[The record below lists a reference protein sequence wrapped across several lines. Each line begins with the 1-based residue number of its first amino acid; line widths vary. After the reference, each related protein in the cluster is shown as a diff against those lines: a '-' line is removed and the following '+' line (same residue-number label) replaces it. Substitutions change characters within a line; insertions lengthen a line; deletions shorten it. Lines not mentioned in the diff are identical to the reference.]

1 MLTSMDK
8 KEFSEEFNPNVI
20 MGGQSFKLSDLLDE
34 NNTEAKTAI
43 EDWISKKQKSLD
55 RAEKRALNKGRKKR
69 LG

>member
-1 MLTSMDK
+1 MHK
-8 KEFSEEFNPNVI
+8 KEFSEQFNPGVI
-20 MGGQSFKLSDLLDE
+20 IGGKSFKLSDLLDE